1 MTVKNVLMLNALVA
15 LVFGVALIVVPEQLL
30 QIYDVTTDSAGL
42 LLAQLFGAAALGYA
56 FLTWFARDSAGAGSE
71 GGLVLAL
78 TIGWSVG
85 FIVALLGQLSGIMN
99 TLGWSIPGMYLLFAL
114 AYGYFGFIKSSAT

>member
-15 LVFGVALIVVPEQLL
+15 LVFGVALAVVPEQLL
-30 QIYDVTTDSAGL
+30 SIYEVTTDSAGL

-56 FLTWFARDSAGAGSE
+56 FLTWFARDSAGPGSE

-78 TIGWSVG
+78 TIGWGVG
-85 FIVALLGQLSGIMN
+85 FIVALLGQLSGVMN
-99 TLGWSIPGMYLLFAL
+99 TLGWSIPALYLLFAL
-114 AYGYFGFIKSSAT
+114 AYGYLGFIRPSAS